1 MLVVLINS
9 IVAGLVAGLVSYV
22 LWKKKFTIEFKTGK
36 TAEFLERQLSEFY
49 GPMVIC
55 IKQVRTIGE
64 SHHEEFRLF
73 DEYGRP
79 ESKEDDRK
87 HIELIDKHNREYKE
101 IVLPLWERMLELFSN
116 KGHLAEQ
123 NILDGFD
130 QFFRFVK
137 EGRDHL
143 EKPIGQRFPLQAA
156 REIVEK
162 YREPVDFYKLIESQY
177 NEKRAELRGLT
188 S

>member
-1 MLVVLINS
+1 MLVELINP

-22 LWKKKFTIEFKTGK
+22 LWKKKFTMEFKTGK

-49 GPMVIC
+49 GPMVVC
-55 IKQVRTIGE
+55 IKQVRSIGE
-64 SHHEEFRLF
+64 LHLEGFNMF
-73 DEYGRP
+73 DRHGRP
-79 ESKEDDRK
+79 ESEEDSRK
-87 HIELIDKHNREYKE
+87 HAELIDKHNIEYRE

-116 KGHLAEQ
+116 KGHLTEP

-137 EGRDHL
+137 EWRDHL

-156 REIVEK
+156 GELAEK
-162 YREPVDFYKLIESQY
+162 YREPVDLYELIESQ
-177 NEKRAELRGLT
+177 
-188 S
+188 